1 VTEAA
6 GITCREMV
14 ELMTDY
20 LEEAMSPEGRGR
32 FEEHLAACDGCT
44 NYLGQLRE
52 AIRVTGTLTEEHIP
66 AEKKDELLRAFRD
79 WHRSG

>member
-20 LEEAMSPEGRGR
+20 LEEAMSPDTRAR
-32 FEEHLAACDGCT
+32 FERHLAACDGCT
-44 NYLGQLRE
+44 NFLAQLRE
-52 AIRVTGTLTEEHIP
+52 TIRATGMLTEEQIP
-66 AEKKDELLRAFRD
+66 AHQKDELLRAFRD
-79 WHRSG
+79 WHSG

>member
-1 VTEAA
+1 MTEAA
-6 GITCREMV
+6 EITCREMV

-20 LEEAMSPEGRGR
+20 LEEAMSPETRGR

-52 AIRVTGTLTEEHIP
+52 AIRATGTLTEEQIP
-66 AEKKDELLRAFRD
+66 AHQKDELLQAFRD